1 MDFAYVIALLLF
13 VIHIL
18 AFVAGGANS
27 VVMPII
33 GSRMATASPETRQ
46 TLMGVAAALGRT
58 GKFAMATLLVTGV
71 LVLWLKW
78 NFVVPNYWFWAK
90 MGFIVLMLIFISLN
104 EATTK
109 RAQPG
114 DQEAVKRSKMFGQ
127 LTGLSFLGVVLSAF
141 FAFN

>member
-1 MDFAYVIALLLF
+1 MDFAYILGLLLF
-13 VIHIL
+13 VVHIL

-33 GSRMATASPETRQ
+33 GSRMATATPETRQ
-46 TLMGVAAALGRT
+46 TLVGIAAALGSV
-58 GKFAMATLLVTGV
+58 GKVAMGTLLVTGV

-78 NFVVPNYWFWAK
+78 NFVIPNNWFWAK
-90 MGFIVLMLIFISLN
+90 MGFIVLMIVFISLN

-114 DQEAVKRSKMFGQ
+114 DQEAAKRSRMLGQ
-127 LTGLSFLGVVLSAF
+127 LTGLAFLGVVLSAV